1 MSQSDGARVARA
13 IRYLDEHVHDQPE
26 LAEVAAA
33 VQLSEYHF
41 QRLFR
46 RWAGVSPKRFLQFL
60 TAEHARR
67 VLASS
72 ASVLDAALESG
83 LSGPGRL
90 HDLTI
95 NVHAMSPG
103 EVRRRGEGL
112 VVRYGFQTSP
122 FGECLLGSTDRGI
135 CALGF
140 VATGGRDATLDDLRG
155 RWPRAI
161 WQRDDEV
168 TRRLADRVFYLAPA
182 QGDPA
187 LALHVHGTNFQVRVW
202 EALLRVPE
210 GALVTYGD
218 LARAVGDPRASRAV
232 GSAVGANPISY
243 LIPCHRVIRSTG
255 VVGNYRWGSTTKKAL
270 IGWESARRISGD
282 AASP

>member
-1 MSQSDGARVARA
+1 MSQSDGARIARA

-26 LAEVAAA
+26 LAQVAAA

-67 VLASS
+67 VLVSS
-72 ASVLDAALESG
+72 ANVLDAALESG

-95 NVHAMSPG
+95 NVHALSPG

-112 VVRYGFQTSP
+112 VVRYGYHGSP

-140 VATGGRDATLDDLRG
+140 VDAGGRDETLDDLRS

-161 WQRDDEV
+161 WQRDDQA

-182 QGDPA
+182 RGDPA

-210 GALVTYGD
+210 GALVTYGA

-270 IGWESARRISGD
+270 IGWESARQQADR
-282 AASP
+282 AVTP